1 MLTDNNSEPPPVFEY
16 FHTGYT
22 PPDLQQVISLQN
34 LIEVHFRQE
43 RDLEF
48 YAGKMHLTLPRLNNL
63 TRAHLGK
70 TLYELLQ
77 DRLHE
82 EAEKLLKHT
91 TLTAKDIAYELGMND
106 PAYFFRCFKRVTGM
120 RPREFRKQARMM

>member
-1 MLTDNNSEPPPVFEY
+1 MLTPHY
-16 FHTGYT
+16 I
-22 PPDLQQVISLQN
+22 PPDILQVMTLQK
-34 LIEVHFRQE
+34 LIETHFRQE
-43 RDLEF
+43 RDLDF
-48 YAGKMHLTLPRLNNL
+48 YARQLHLTLPRLNNL

-82 EAEKLLKHT
+82 EAIKLLRDT
-91 TLTAKDIAYELGMND
+91 TLTGKDIAYELGMSD

-120 RPREFRKQARMM
+120 RPREFRKMSRQSAQKPA

>member
-1 MLTDNNSEPPPVFEY
+1 MLTPPAGAAHFPA
-16 FHTGYT
+16 HYT
-22 PPDLQQVISLQN
+22 PPDLQKVMMLQK

-43 RDLEF
+43 RDLNF
-48 YAGKMHLTLPRLNNL
+48 YAKRMHLTLPRLNNL

-91 TLTAKDIAYELGMND
+91 SLTAKDIAYELGMND

-120 RPREFRKQARMM
+120 RPREFRKQARMMLKA